1 MHEYWWAQS
10 SDQSIFEM
18 ISIGGIF
25 PMIEMSRKDQIR
37 NWVMMDER
45 ERGIYLFKYYIKI
58 NDERDDNLLMLVEEM
73 N

>member
-1 MHEYWWAQS
+1 
-10 SDQSIFEM
+10 
-18 ISIGGIF
+18 
-25 PMIEMSRKDQIR
+25 
-37 NWVMMDER
+37 MMDER